1 MGAIRE
7 ERRKGKNKEMIEAS
21 QNLFQLLFWL
31 LIFPGFLFSVVLG
44 LIVSWIVRKVSALV
58 QWRVGPPFLQP
69 FYDVIKLTGKETL
82 VPQEA
87 QKTIFMAAPLVGL
100 AGVLL
105 LSIILWRTTIS
116 QTAFVGDIIVAIYL
130 MTLPSLALIFGSS
143 ASASPHAAVG
153 TSREMKL
160 IMSYELPLVL
170 AFIVVIIK
178 AGGQLSLVAVAQQTP
193 VFSISGMLA
202 FLIALLCVQAKLG
215 FVPFDIA
222 EAETELG
229 SGVLMEYSGV
239 LFAIWKIVQA
249 MMLVV
254 LPLFLVM
261 VFLGGLSADFLSGL
275 ARPTGL
281 SVFWQPIGNLP
292 VGIIVLLVFVVTGL
306 LARFSKYIDIL
317 FLLSLIA
324 ACILA
329 GLGKY
334 VLVVVLIILI
344 KNTNPRVRIDQ
355 AMKFFWVYCGIA
367 LAAAIILALIGN
379 AYGIK
384 WL

>member
-1 MGAIRE
+1 MTE
-7 ERRKGKNKEMIEAS
+7 TS
-21 QNLFQLLFWL
+21 QSLFLLLFWI
-31 LIFPGFLFSVVLG
+31 LIFPGFLFTACLG
-44 LIVSWIVRKVSALV
+44 LIASWIVRKVSALV

-82 VPQEA
+82 IPRDA
-87 QKTIFMAAPLVGL
+87 QQTVFMAAPLVGL
-100 AGVLL
+100 AGILS
-105 LSIILWRTTIS
+105 LSIILWRITLD

-153 TSREMKL
+153 TGREMKL

-178 AGGQLSLVAVAQQTP
+178 TGGSLSLAAIAQQTP

-202 FLIALLCVQAKLG
+202 FLVALLCIQAKLG

-222 EAETELG
+222 EAETEIG
-229 SGVLMEYSGV
+229 SGVLMEYSGA
-239 LFAIWKIVQA
+239 LLAIWKVVQA

-261 VFLGGLSADFLSGL
+261 VFLGGLNANFLAGFEK
-275 ARPTGL
+275 PTAICFINSKFHIEG
-281 SVFWQPIGNLP
+281 LP
-292 VGIIVLLVFVVTGL
+292 VGIIVLLAFIITGL

-324 ACILA
+324 ACIFA

-334 VLVVVLIILI
+334 VLIVVLMILI

-355 AMKFFWVYCGIA
+355 AMKFFWFYCGTA
-367 LAAAIILALIGN
+367 LAVAIILALIGN
-379 AYGIK
+379 AYGVN

>member
-1 MGAIRE
+1 MGAIFERRRE
-7 ERRKGKNKEMIEAS
+7 EKNKDMTEAL
-21 QNLFQLLFWL
+21 QNLFRLLFWI
-31 LIFPGFLFSVVLG
+31 LIFPGFLFTACLG
-44 LIVSWIVRKVSALV
+44 LIASWIVRKVSALV

-69 FYDVIKLTGKETL
+69 FYDVIKLMGKETL
-82 VPQEA
+82 IPQES
-87 QKTIFMAAPLVGL
+87 QRIIFMGAPLVGL

-105 LSIILWRTTIS
+105 LSTMLWRITLD

-153 TSREMKL
+153 TGREMKL
-160 IMSYELPLVL
+160 VMSYELPLVL

-178 AGGQLSLVAVAQQTP
+178 TGGQLSLVAIAHQTP
-193 VFSISGMLA
+193 ALSISGMLA
-202 FLIALLCVQAKLG
+202 FLVALLCIQAKLG

-229 SGVLMEYSGV
+229 SGVLMEYSGALLAV
-239 LFAIWKIVQA
+239 WKVVQA

-261 VFLGGLSADFLSGL
+261 VFLGGFDANFLAGL
-275 ARPTGL
+275 AKPVGT
-281 SVFWQPIGNLP
+281 LP
-292 VGIIVLLVFVVTGL
+292 VGVIVLLVFIVASL

-317 FLLSLIA
+317 ALLSLIT
-324 ACILA
+324 ACLLA

-334 VLVVVLIILI
+334 VLIVVLLILI

-355 AMKFFWVYCGIA
+355 AMKFFWFYCGIA
-367 LAAAIILALIGN
+367 LAVAIILALIGN
-379 AYGIK
+379 TYGIN